1 MRLHVSEKRKTTQYY
16 LFCIVWKLSNGF
28 SIGTF
33 NLRGSDVECS
43 PMFLAYALMTR
54 DETVLFVDPQKL
66 TKETETYLNG
76 LGVKIQSYDAVFEF
90 LKTLSEKLKQL
101 DKKLFISKQS
111 NYAIL
116 QAIHQVSEGL

>member
-1 MRLHVSEKRKTTQYY
+1 
-16 LFCIVWKLSNGF
+16 
-28 SIGTF
+28 
-33 NLRGSDVECS
+33 
-43 PMFLAYALMTR
+43 MFLAYALMTR